1 MRSAYA
7 FVADVA
13 LAKNKGAIIRSP
25 HADPSPFRSAFFVES
40 MRIGPYTLR
49 NNLIVA
55 PMAGVTDRPFR
66 QLSKAMG
73 AGMAVSEMVAS
84 NSLLWGSEKTIRRG
98 NHEGEV
104 EPKVV
109 QIAGSDPAMMAEA
122 ALHNINTGAQIIDI
136 NMGCPAK
143 KICNV
148 AAGSALLRDEPLVG
162 RIVEAVVAAA
172 RPRGVPVTLK
182 IRTGWDM
189 NNRNALSVAKI
200 AESAGIDSLAIHGR
214 TRACMYMGN
223 AEYDTI
229 RAVKAAIGIPVVA
242 NGDITTPEQARF
254 VLDYTGAD
262 AVMIGRAAQGRPWIF
277 REIHH
282 FLQTGTH
289 LPPPEV
295 EEIRRVM
302 LDHLEDHYR
311 FYGKEAGARIAR
323 KHISWYTKGLAG
335 SAAFRRQMNTL
346 LTAEAQLAAINEF
359 FDRLG
364 ERDTRLYYVEGDG
377 DQESNEEQALAA

>member
-1 MRSAYA
+1 MQ
-7 FVADVA
+7 
-13 LAKNKGAIIRSP
+13 
-25 HADPSPFRSAFFVES
+25 
-40 MRIGPYTLR
+40 IGPYQLR

-66 QLSKAMG
+66 QLSKTMG

-98 NHEGEV
+98 NHQGEV

-109 QIAGSDPAMMAEA
+109 QIAGSNPAMMAEA
-122 ALHNINTGAQIIDI
+122 ALYNIASGAQIIDI

-148 AAGSALLRDEPLVG
+148 AAGSALLKDEPLVA
-162 RIVEAVVAAA
+162 RIVEAVVEAA
-172 RPRGVPVTLK
+172 RPHGVPVTLK
-182 IRTGWDM
+182 IRTGWDK
-189 NNRNALSVAKI
+189 NNRNALTVAKI
-200 AESAGIDSLAIHGR
+200 AENAGIASLAIHGR
-214 TRACMYMGN
+214 TRACMYTGD

-229 RAVKAAIGIPVVA
+229 KAVKAAVGIPVVA
-242 NGDITTPEQARF
+242 NGDITTPEKARF

-277 REIHH
+277 REILHY
-282 FLQTGTH
+282 LETGMH

-295 EEIRRVM
+295 EEIRIVM
-302 LDHLEDHYR
+302 LGHLEDHYL
-311 FYGKEAGARIAR
+311 FYGMEAGARIAR

-335 SAAFRRQMNTL
+335 SAAFRRQMNML
-346 LTAEAQLAAINEF
+346 RTAGEQVKAINEF
-359 FDRLG
+359 FDSLG
-364 ERDTRLYYVEGDG
+364 ERNARLSYFEGNDEAG
-377 DQESNEEQALAA
+377 QNEEEALAA